1 MQYLILPLVAALLA
15 QCSKFFIKSNKTRFS
30 FKNIVAYSGMPS
42 GHAAMTVSLTTIVG
56 LKLGVYDPLFAL
68 TAIIMVLTIR
78 DAVGLRRYLGQ
89 QGAVINE
96 LVQDL
101 DEDKFLDDKY
111 PHLREAIGHSIAQIS
126 VGSLIGFFISLIGH
140 LLWR

>member
-1 MQYLILPLVAALLA
+1 MIFLILPLIAALLA

-30 FKNIVAYSGMPS
+30 FRNIVAYSGMPS
-42 GHAAMTVSLTTIVG
+42 GHAAMTVSLTTIIALELG
-56 LKLGVYDPLFAL
+56 LNSPMFGLA
-68 TAIIMVLTIR
+68 AIVMILTIR

-111 PHLREAIGHSIAQIS
+111 PHLREAIGHSLAQIA
-126 VGSLIGFFISLIGH
+126 VGALIGFFVSLIGFY
-140 LLWR
+140 LWK

>member
-1 MQYLILPLVAALLA
+1 MIFLILPLTAALIA

-30 FKNIVAYSGMPS
+30 LRNIIAYSGMPS
-42 GHAAMTVSLTTIVG
+42 GHAAMTVSLTTIIA
-56 LKLGVYDPLFAL
+56 LKLGFNDPLFGLSTILMIL
-68 TAIIMVLTIR
+68 TVR

-111 PHLREAIGHSIAQIS
+111 PHLREAIGHSLAQIA
-126 VGSLIGFFISLIGH
+126 VGSLIGLAVSLICYFI
-140 LLWR
+140 WQ